1 MEDNRINRFICKY
14 AGAKEIVFKKCFIGM
29 YFNFRNPLIGLA
41 IGFSIIE
48 LNILCL
54 NITIALKIE

>member
-14 AGAKEIVFKKCFIGM
+14 AGAKEIVFKKWFIGM
-29 YFNFRNPLIGLA
+29 YFNFRNPLIGL
-41 IGFSIIE
+41 
-48 LNILCL
+48 NILCL